1 MAVLTTANVR
11 VIRSWTEAGLNNKK
25 RRCRYVEVYGG
36 TWGGQ
41 TNTMPAAAFSLSVIE
56 EVSPAVYGLVGF
68 HVAPASDGSVA
79 YAFDTVGAASAPA
92 DIALPT
98 TPSGLYF
105 TVKGY

>member
-1 MAVLTTANVR
+1 MAALTTANVR
-11 VIRSWTEAGLNNKK
+11 IIRSWTESGLNSKK
-25 RRCRYVEVYGG
+25 RSARYVEVYGG

-41 TNTMPAAAFSLSVIE
+41 TNTMPASAFALSVIE
-56 EVSPAVYGLVGF
+56 EVSPAVYGLQGF
-68 HVAPASDGSVA
+68 HVAPASDGTVA

-92 DIALPT
+92 DIVLPT

>member
-1 MAVLTTANVR
+1 MSALTTANVR
-11 VIRSWTEAGLNNKK
+11 IIRNWTEAGLNSKK
-25 RRCRYVEVYGG
+25 RKVRHVEVYGV
-36 TWGGQ
+36 TVGGQ
-41 TNTMPAAAFSLSVIE
+41 TNNMPASAFSLSVIE

-68 HVAPASDGSVA
+68 HLAPSSDGAYV

-98 TPSGLYF
+98 TPDGLYF